1 MVSIRDKT
9 LLSEIMDPDFIFVQ
23 KAGTCFLYV
32 YFQGTG
38 FLGVSIFMGTVYS
51 MHSTGVF
58 QWSVYK

>member
-1 MVSIRDKT
+1 
-9 LLSEIMDPDFIFVQ
+9 MDPDFIFVQ

-51 MHSTGVF
+51 DLKHDLDF
-58 QWSVYK
+58 CKPA